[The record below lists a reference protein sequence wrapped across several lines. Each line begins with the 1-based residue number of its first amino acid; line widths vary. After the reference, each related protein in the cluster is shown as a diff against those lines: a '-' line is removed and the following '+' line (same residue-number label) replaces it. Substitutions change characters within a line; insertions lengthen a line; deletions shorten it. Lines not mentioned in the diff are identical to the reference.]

1 MLFKKMVSKNN
12 EGLVPTLRLLNDLRE
27 LNEERLSS
35 FEYKIEL
42 SDMYHFMA
50 EEKFVIFVKVF
61 PNFYDE
67 SKKNNNQ
74 MIDMN
79 IADDGELEIN
89 SKRYLRQNCI
99 EFIILFDYKFP
110 YSQPVIYHKK
120 FDNENFTS
128 FNGLKNYE
136 INHLSNI
143 IGMVDLKV
151 MKDNLWLPENNINS
165 LIFNLY
171 LHVKNH
177 LENNTVIYPASKS
190 QMEID
195 SCEHYCLEMLNRFDC
210 HQNSLNFIRKITTI
224 LSFVEYKVY
233 SDKNMRSSE
242 IFELKTLD
250 NRNIVNKFSYEYNN
264 EFHYSEILFK
274 KLISRVWEN

>member
-165 LIFNLY
+165 LIFNIY
-171 LHVKNH
+171 L
-177 LENNTVIYPASKS
+177 P
-190 QMEID
+190 Q
-195 SCEHYCLEMLNRFDC
+195 
-210 HQNSLNFIRKITTI
+210 
-224 LSFVEYKVY
+224 
-233 SDKNMRSSE
+233 
-242 IFELKTLD
+242 
-250 NRNIVNKFSYEYNN
+250 
-264 EFHYSEILFK
+264 
-274 KLISRVWEN
+274 